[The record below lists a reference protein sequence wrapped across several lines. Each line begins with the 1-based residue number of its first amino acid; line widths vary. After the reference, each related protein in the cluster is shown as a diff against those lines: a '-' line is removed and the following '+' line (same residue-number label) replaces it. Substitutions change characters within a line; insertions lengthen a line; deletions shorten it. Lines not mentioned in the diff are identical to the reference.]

1 MTVEDFERALEGFGE
16 TMNNLSP
23 ILTQIGGR
31 IVDEVKAG
39 APIDTGALRESIKAV
54 IEDDALSIEMLYY
67 GIFQNYGVDGMQN
80 APAREVPAFG
90 VPQPQ
95 AGSRF
100 GFSGNYEM
108 IGGDLPFGA
117 RKQIYKMGLKP
128 QSFFDVDAITAVV
141 ADGVTQALTRDF

>member
-1 MTVEDFERALEGFGE
+1 MTVDEFENALQDFGE
-16 TMNNLSP
+16 TMSNLQP

-39 APIDTGALRESIKAV
+39 APIDTGALRQSIKAV
-54 IEDDALSIEMLYY
+54 IENDTLSVEMLYY

-80 APAREVPAFG
+80 APASEVPRFG
-90 VPQPQ
+90 VPQPT
-95 AGSRF
+95 AGRRF
-100 GFSGNYEM
+100 GFSGNYEA
-108 IGGDLPFGA
+108 IGGNLPFGV
-117 RKQIYKMGLKP
+117 RKSIYKMGLKP